1 MTRDKQNTRSDLMR
15 DVLKRHL
22 IDGQSVRL
30 IARETGRARQTVR
43 RMLGLETKKV
53 RVRERKISSLLDPYR
68 AEIATLLDAT
78 PTIKAPAVL
87 ERLRACG
94 YGGGVTIVRDLLR
107 AIRPK
112 PHAKAFLT
120 LDFLPGARVQ
130 VDWADFGFCIP
141 GCARRVSG
149 FMMALCYSR
158 LLYVEFVLSQTMG
171 SFLRCMERG
180 LAFFGGR
187 TEACEPYGFV
197 GLDSPHVLF
206 FSAHDSA
213 TELNVFEGANA
224 TKISA
229 PHRAAQH
236 PMVRSQR

>member
-30 IARETGRARQTVR
+30 IARETGLARQTVR

-187 TEACEPYGFV
+187 TEARANRM
-197 GLDSPHVLF
+197 DSSGSIRRMYCSLRPRLCH
-206 FSAHDSA
+206 
-213 TELNVFEGANA
+213 
-224 TKISA
+224 
-229 PHRAAQH
+229 
-236 PMVRSQR
+236 